1 MKAVDVTPKKRIAR
15 ETAADAT
22 VLMME
27 NVGSAASRAP
37 KERKPPLAP
46 PRPLPFRSILVP
58 VDGSTFAEQAIPIAL
73 AIAKRARSKV
83 KLVLVHRQP
92 KEVIPLELGQDYI
105 EARLAT
111 QKSETEYVRALAA
124 RLREPMG
131 RTVSTAMLK
140 GSVAQALGEY
150 VKEIRP
156 DLVVMT
162 THGRG
167 ALRRAWLGS
176 VADEL
181 VRSLPIPI
189 VLLRPGETDSSATS
203 PSFQKILVPLDGSR
217 LAEAVLEPAA
227 AFARLWGAEINLV
240 RIVYPS
246 AMSLGAPLDCC
257 SGDEDQPKDE
267 RQEAAQNYLDKV
279 VQWLRQLGVRA
290 SGLAV
295 IGSWV
300 AETLLDL
307 TRSDGVGLVAIATH
321 GRGGVRRLVL
331 GSVADKLVR
340 AAEVPVLVY
349 RPTRRSKRGYLIGPY

>member
-1 MKAVDVTPKKRIAR
+1 MTPKKRIAR

-27 NVGSAASRAP
+27 NVGSATSRVPTRSRAP
-37 KERKPPLAP
+37 MVAP
-46 PRPLPFRSILVP
+46 RSLPFRSILVP
-58 VDGSTFAEQAIPIAL
+58 VDGSAFAEQAIPTAT
-73 AIAKRARSKV
+73 AIAKRARSKI
-83 KLVLVHRQP
+83 KLVLVHRP
-92 KEVIPLELGQDYI
+92 LEPVIPLGLGRDYI
-105 EARLAT
+105 DARLAR
-111 QKSETEYVRALAA
+111 QKSESEYVRALAA

-131 RTVSTAMLK
+131 RTFSTAMLK
-140 GSVAQALGEY
+140 GPVAQALGEY
-150 VKEIRP
+150 VKEISP

-167 ALRRAWLGS
+167 GLRRAWLGS

-189 VLLRPGETDSSATS
+189 LLLRPGETDPSTTS
-203 PSFQKILVPLDGSR
+203 PRFQKILVPLDGSR

-240 RIVYPS
+240 RIVPPS

-257 SGDEDQPKDE
+257 SGYEDQPKDE
-267 RQEAAQNYLDKV
+267 REEAAQNYLDKV
-279 VQWLRQLGVRA
+279 AQSLRQLGVRA

-295 IGSWV
+295 IGSRV

-349 RPTRRSKRGYLIGPY
+349 RPPAA